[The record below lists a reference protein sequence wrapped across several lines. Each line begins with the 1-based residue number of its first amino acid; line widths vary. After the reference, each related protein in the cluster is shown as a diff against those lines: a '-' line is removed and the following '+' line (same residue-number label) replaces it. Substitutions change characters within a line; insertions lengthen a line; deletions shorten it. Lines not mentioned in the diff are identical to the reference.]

1 MKAPPPCFISSAC
14 SSVPRGVCPSSSCG
28 LDAPCCFACSFL
40 RRRNIRKRRTLASR
54 IAKPPTPTPTPT
66 PIEVALLGED
76 DDEEEEAL
84 ELAAAVDEAAEE
96 EEELLPIGMVVTI
109 SAVP

>member
-1 MKAPPPCFISSAC
+1 MLAFHLEPLPLRPG
-14 SSVPRGVCPSSSCG
+14 RG
-28 LDAPCCFACSFL
+28 LDAACCFACSFL

-76 DDEEEEAL
+76 DDVEEEEEEEEAL

-96 EEELLPIGMVVTI
+96 EELLPIGMVVTI